1 MCVCVCVYLEVG
13 GVMKVV
19 RELFLERGGEGI
31 SSGGVAVLI
40 EVFLSEDIELFRAA
54 GVLAFG
60 LKKSCARSFILS
72 LT

>member
-1 MCVCVCVYLEVG
+1 MCVCVYLEVG

-54 GVLAFG
+54 GVLVFG